1 MGKKLLAHADPKEY
15 FDTVS
20 GLARSDQSTL
30 LSPLEFD
37 PEAPFHSPLATL
49 VEPDPQGIETVKVYA
64 RTVSPTFDEEITAP
78 FIDPARADLITDIH
92 HRLMVDGRNLA
103 LVTNH
108 GDIADIALVLGGLTL
123 AMCDGRRYGVLEE
136 ELTQNDL
143 AEHFNLMVSRM
154 VTTRSAFG
162 IPALSIISS
171 MARTF
176 LSLPQT
182 HSRRRARIDPDLVR
196 ASNLLMRADLDRY
209 LREGGQLLAMAASG
223 SQDLSLAAHIAS
235 RVHKAWQAFRG
246 EDHDGPSMHL
256 QPLYPGTINIMLE
269 CEDILPLAV
278 CRDPKNP
285 TTVLGSI
292 TRVQTEDDCHR
303 VMDWIASAH
312 QRGTGITTIYHD
324 SEDALLSNIRAAM
337 SR

>member
-1 MGKKLLAHADPKEY
+1 
-15 FDTVS
+15 
-20 GLARSDQSTL
+20 
-30 LSPLEFD
+30 
-37 PEAPFHSPLATL
+37 
-49 VEPDPQGIETVKVYA
+49 
-64 RTVSPTFDEEITAP
+64 
-78 FIDPARADLITDIH
+78 
-92 HRLMVDGRNLA
+92 
-103 LVTNH
+103 
-108 GDIADIALVLGGLTL
+108 
-123 AMCDGRRYGVLEE
+123 
-136 ELTQNDL
+136 
-143 AEHFNLMVSRM
+143 
-154 VTTRSAFG
+154 
-162 IPALSIISS
+162 
-171 MARTF
+171 
-176 LSLPQT
+176 
-182 HSRRRARIDPDLVR
+182 
-196 ASNLLMRADLDRY
+196 
-209 LREGGQLLAMAASG
+209 MAASG